1 MCTHTYMC
9 GHGRA
14 CMHAWLQLWVCMCW
28 HDCAS
33 VCMQMWAYCSSYVN
47 INLGTKALMCTPT
60 SVWYLWVPAWSRS
73 RVHTRACMHDLAY
86 VYIHL
91 WAQSNFVWSDWETL
105 LVVLHSHPKQQHK
118 HTAKCLLSLA
128 EGILSP
134 SVVHA
139 YDHKEHSREVDTRST
154 VAAPGD
160 RTLM

>member
-1 MCTHTYMC
+1 MFVLMCTHTYMC

-91 WAQSNFVWSDWETL
+91 WAQSNFAWSDWETL

-118 HTAKCLLSLA
+118 MSALTSWGHSLSICCA
-128 EGILSP
+128 CIWPQG
-134 SVVHA
+134 A
-139 YDHKEHSREVDTRST
+139 Q
-154 VAAPGD
+154 
-160 RTLM
+160 